1 MLVSFVGEFLGKL
14 GQPRQKRAG
23 REGGS
28 DEEERGK
35 RSVSPSEFSLS
46 KLFFLGLPLGPCTA
60 R

>member
-28 DEEERGK
+28 DEAE
-35 RSVSPSEFSLS
+35 
-46 KLFFLGLPLGPCTA
+46 
-60 R
+60 